1 MSQIIENSFGES
13 VWKRLQKGNISS
25 DEALDFL
32 VDTKGN
38 VHLEHLD
45 SGLNERFFNR
55 FPNRSSLPPVIPL
68 LLWQNNFTLGSP
80 INVSDVQK
88 ELIRHRIST
97 DVKIVSITSESYSR
111 WHRRQNIPNPNLI
124 GCDLDLIQRL

>member
-1 MSQIIENSFGES
+1 MTMSQIIENSFGES

-38 VHLEHLD
+38 VQLEHLD

-80 INVSDVQK
+80 INVSDV
-88 ELIRHRIST
+88 LRLLFYGLLP
-97 DVKIVSITSESYSR
+97 SI
-111 WHRRQNIPNPNLI
+111 L
-124 GCDLDLIQRL
+124 